1 MAAGVRFPA
10 WLRNQESVRR
20 FRGQEAIMI
29 ADTTQ
34 NAALLGVL
42 GWRLVRLIE
51 THSDQLARGLL
62 ERIENSERCREFI
75 HKVPPE
81 ELKQRVYEIYH
92 NLGQWL
98 LKKTER
104 DVEQRYMAIGE
115 RRASQGVSLSQVV
128 FAIVATKEH
137 LWEYVTK
144 EAVADRPVELFQEL
158 ELFQLVEQFFDR
170 AVYFA
175 AIGYERYQSAQKKV
189 ANN

>member
-1 MAAGVRFPA
+1 
-10 WLRNQESVRR
+10 
-20 FRGQEAIMI
+20 MI
-29 ADTTQ
+29 AESQ

-81 ELKQRVYEIYH
+81 ELRQRVYEIYH

-98 LKKTER
+98 LRKTER

-128 FAIVATKEH
+128 FAIIATKEH
-137 LWEYVTK
+137 LWEYVAK
-144 EAVADRPVELFQEL
+144 EALADRPVELFQEL

-170 AVYFA
+170 ALYFA

-189 ANN
+189 ASN

>member
-1 MAAGVRFPA
+1 
-10 WLRNQESVRR
+10 
-20 FRGQEAIMI
+20 MI

-34 NAALLGVL
+34 SAALLGVL

-98 LKKTER
+98 LRKTER

-128 FAIVATKEH
+128 FAIIATKEH
-137 LWEYVTK
+137 LWEYVAK
-144 EAVADRPVELFQEL
+144 EALADRPVELFQEL

-170 AVYFA
+170 ALYFA
-175 AIGYERYQSAQKKV
+175 AIGYERRQLADKK
-189 ANN
+189 AASN